1 MWKVNGRLRHTI
13 AAVAAAAVC
22 LTVWSVVSGLRESGG
37 IVRVAV
43 VVLALIFFW
52 AFCVLVGSLL
62 RVVFG
67 EPTEKWTRAGMLSV
81 ASCAAVIGLSFL
93 GLARQI
99 DHAGG
104 VFHGLAVGLRFFAAA
119 AFWVLI
125 ASALGAIFGR
135 LPEIEMAE
143 GD

>member
-1 MWKVNGRLRHTI
+1 MGVNARLRH
-13 AAVAAAAVC
+13 ALVAVASAAIC
-22 LTVWSVVSGLRESGG
+22 LTVWGVVSRIRESGG
-37 IVRVAV
+37 VARVAV

-52 AFCVLVGSLL
+52 AFCVLAGSLV
-62 RVVFG
+62 RIVFG
-67 EPTEKWTRAGMLSV
+67 EPTENWTRAGMLSV
-81 ASCAAVIGLSFL
+81 ASCAAVIGLLFL

-104 VFHGLAVGLRFFAAA
+104 VFDGLAVGLRFFAAA
-119 AFWVLI
+119 VFWVLI
-125 ASALGAIFGR
+125 ASAMGAIFGR